1 MPGNRSLEIMDSEQ
15 VHELCPLR
23 AIEGSDTEGYAKPRY
38 YSLTDRCPKCIE
50 TWRHAAQ
57 DNKQRLLRT
66 IERRFS
72 RQTFHAGEAVAIRS
86 YVGT

>member
-1 MPGNRSLEIMDSEQ
+1 MGVKSVL
-15 VHELCPLR
+15 
-23 AIEGSDTEGYAKPRY
+23 EGYAKPRY
-38 YSLTDRCPKCIE
+38 YWLTDRCPKCIE

>member
-1 MPGNRSLEIMDSEQ
+1 VRFKLMI
-15 VHELCPLR
+15 LR
-23 AIEGSDTEGYAKPRY
+23 FTGLKGTALQKKLDGIADHEGYAKPRY
-38 YSLTDRCPKCIE
+38 YWLTDRCPKCIE